1 MILSRLG
8 PALVGLTSTF
18 LPRIIFAIGASAWL
32 TWILGPSK
40 FTPSTLFPALA
51 LNLLLGAVL
60 WAGVALVASF
70 WTATGETFDTFATP
84 HPSRAE
90 IPGTS
95 KEGTAHA
102 ALLSL
107 LGVVYFLSFGGP
119 ELLVFA
125 FGQQIKQ
132 IPLHAPWLFFAH
144 TSSTQALIQA
154 TCLLLGTVFA
164 FTLPVVFTLLFL
176 EYSLGLLSVTLPS
189 VQPYFFA
196 MPLRVL
202 VVEFVF
208 WLSIPW
214 IFDVLG
220 RITFWAIQNVMI
232 LS

>member
-18 LPRIIFAIGASAWL
+18 VPRIIFAVGASAWL

-40 FTPSTLFPALA
+40 YTLVTLFPALA
-51 LNLLLGAVL
+51 LNLLIGAVL
-60 WAGVALVASF
+60 WAGVSLIAHF
-70 WTATGETFDTFATP
+70 WTSTGETFDTFATL

-95 KEGTAHA
+95 QEGTPHA

-107 LGVVYFLSFGGP
+107 LGVVYFVSFGGP
-119 ELLVFA
+119 ELFVFA
-125 FGQQIKQ
+125 FGQQIQQ

-144 TSSTQALIQA
+144 TSSIQALIQA
-154 TCLLLGTVFA
+154 TCLLFGTVFA
-164 FTLPVVFTLLFL
+164 FTLPVVLTLLFL

-189 VQPYFFA
+189 VQPYFLA
-196 MPLRVL
+196 MPLRVW

-220 RITFWAIQNVMI
+220 KITFWAIQNVMI